1 MIQISQL
8 MKLNIIKF
16 KSTFFLIL
24 ISFSYLSFSQNND
37 KLTLGADQIEFFIDD
52 LKGKNVAIVA
62 NQTSKIKSNKKHV
75 HIIDSLLSLNI
86 NVKKVFSPEHGFRGI
101 ADAGEKVEDGIDLKT
116 GLPIISLHGSNKKP
130 TINQMKDID
139 VVIFDIQDVGVRF
152 YTYISTLHLVMEAVA
167 ENNKKLIIL
176 DRPNPNGHYIDGPIL
191 ENNFKSFV
199 GMHPIPIVHGMTIGE
214 LGIMINKE
222 GWLKNKINCDLKVI
236 PIENYDRNIIYDLPE
251 KPSPNLPNKKS
262 INLYPSLCLFEQTPI
277 SIGRGTEMQF
287 QIIGNPDWK
296 KTDFKFK
303 PKSMSGAKSPK
314 HLNEI
319 CNGIDLRNSPLL
331 NKINLEWIIYA
342 YNKSKNKAS
351 FFRSGFNRLAGND
364 KLKEQIINGLSE
376 KEIKLSWKK
385 GIENFKSIRSKYL
398 LYN

>member
-1 MIQISQL
+1 

-24 ISFSYLSFSQNND
+24 ICFSYLSFSQNKD
-37 KLTLGADQIEFFIDD
+37 KLTLGADQIELFIDD
-52 LKGKNVAIVA
+52 LKGKGVAIVA
-62 NQTSKIKSNKKHV
+62 NQTSKIKSDNKYV

-86 NVKKVFSPEHGFRGI
+86 NIKKVFSPEHGFRGI

-130 TINQMKDID
+130 TTDQMKDID

-167 ENNKKLIIL
+167 ENNKRLIIL

-191 ENNFKSFV
+191 EKKFKSFV
-199 GMHPIPIVHGMTIGE
+199 GMHPVPIVHGMTIGE
-214 LGIMINKE
+214 FGIMINRE
-222 GWLKNKINCDLKVI
+222 GWLKNKINCNLKVI
-236 PIENYDRNIIYDLPE
+236 PIENYDRTIIYDLPV

-262 INLYPSLCLFEQTPI
+262 INLYPSLCFFEQTPI

-287 QIIGNPDWK
+287 QIMGNPNWE
-296 KTDFKFK
+296 KTDFKFR
-303 PKSMSGAKSPK
+303 PRSMSGAKSPK
-314 HLNEI
+314 HLNKI
-319 CNGIDLRNSPLL
+319 CNGIDLRNHPYL
-331 NKINLEWIIYA
+331 NEINLEWIIYA
-342 YNKSKNKAS
+342 YNKSKNKSS

-364 KLKEQIINGLSE
+364 KLQNQIINGINE
-376 KEIKLSWKK
+376 EEIKLSWKK
-385 GIENFKSIRSKYL
+385 GIEKFKTIRSKYL